1 MNLNFLYRRLVPSCK
16 FSTYTYKLR
25 WLKDNFSM
33 STNDEPVS
41 KQPKMASSSLEGLK
55 KHTIVVA
62 DTGDFEGQCT
72 LTVTVQAVTL

>member
-1 MNLNFLYRRLVPSCK
+1 
-16 FSTYTYKLR
+16 
-25 WLKDNFSM
+25 M